1 MAWFKRVKSNLLSQK
16 KKDIPDGLWI
26 KCKKCGEVLY
36 KNELERNL
44 DVCNYCGYHFRIRN
58 DKYINLLTDKDSF
71 EEFNSSIRSL
81 DPLKFRD
88 TERYTDRLKKAV
100 NKTGMNDAVRTGT
113 ALIHNMPVVLAVM
126 DFHFIGGSMGS
137 VVGEKIARAID
148 VAIERRQPFIAVC
161 ASGGARMQESAYSL
175 MQMAKTSSRLAKLS
189 QAGLP
194 YISILTHPTTGGV
207 TASYASLG
215 DVILAEPEALI
226 AFAGPRVIKQT
237 IGQDLPEGFQRSEF
251 MQKHGFVDAIVSRNE
266 LRDAVINLLTFFLDP
281 QTY

>member
-1 MAWFKRVKSNLLSQK
+1 MAWFKRVKTNLLSQK

-44 DVCNYCGYHFRIRN
+44 DVCNYCGYHFRITN

-71 EEFNSSIRSL
+71 EEFNSSMRSM

-88 TERYTDRLKKAV
+88 TERYADRLKKAM

-113 ALIHNMPVVLAVM
+113 ALIHNLPVVLAVM

-148 VAIERRQPFIAVC
+148 VALERRQPFIAIC

-251 MQKHGFVDAIVSRNE
+251 MQKHGFVDAIVPRNE
-266 LRDAVINLLTFFLDP
+266 LRDAVTQLLNFFLDP
-281 QTY
+281 QTF